1 MKLRDAFILRVTELC
16 ERENLTLYQL
26 SKRAGLPKSTLL
38 SAMDPEKGNPGL
50 STVEAVLRGLR
61 VSAAEFFD
69 SELFY

>member
-38 SAMDPEKGNPGL
+38 SAMDPERGNPGL
-50 STVEAVLRGLR
+50 SIPSTN
-61 VSAAEFFD
+61 
-69 SELFY
+69 

>member
-1 MKLRDAFILRVTELC
+1 MRLNQAFILRVTELC

-26 SKRAGLPKSTLL
+26 SRRAGLPKSTLL

-50 STVEAVLRGLR
+50 GTVEAVLRGLR

-69 SELFY
+69 SELFD